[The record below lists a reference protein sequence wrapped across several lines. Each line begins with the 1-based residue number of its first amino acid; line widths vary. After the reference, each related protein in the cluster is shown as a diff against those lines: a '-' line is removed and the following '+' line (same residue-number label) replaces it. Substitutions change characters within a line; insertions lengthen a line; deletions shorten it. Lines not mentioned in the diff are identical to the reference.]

1 MPYSKTKNSDIGT
14 HCAHKFR
21 ERERLKQN
29 TAGEIAKNFTT
40 RKLDSAEQN
49 IRSALQ
55 TAQQSYK
62 DMEKYKSSEFLYD
75 RGMESIRN
83 QYDTVIKLSET
94 ILKALQ

>member
-21 ERERLKQN
+21 
-29 TAGEIAKNFTT
+29 EIAKNFTT